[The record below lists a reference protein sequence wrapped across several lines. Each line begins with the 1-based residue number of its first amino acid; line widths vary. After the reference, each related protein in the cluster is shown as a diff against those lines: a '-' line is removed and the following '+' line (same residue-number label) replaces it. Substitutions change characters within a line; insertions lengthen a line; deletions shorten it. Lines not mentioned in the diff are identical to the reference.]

1 MHIIKRGFIL
11 LTLLVLGC
19 SSSAEKPVDTEP
31 LAIATKISV
40 SAMVNPDIN
49 NRPSPIVVRFYELQS
64 LGKYTESDFSELF
77 GNYESVLGSELIS
90 SEQYHLNP
98 GDNRIL
104 KENLAAGTQFIA
116 VVAAYRDLNQ
126 AIWRDAV
133 VIPSDKTTQLFIF
146 VDKLGISVWKK

>member
-1 MHIIKRGFIL
+1 MHIIKRGLIL
-11 LTLLVLGC
+11 LSLLVLGC
-19 SSSAEKPVDTEP
+19 SASTEKPVDTEP
-31 LAIATKISV
+31 LAITTQVAV

-49 NRPSPIVVRFYELQS
+49 NRASPIVVRIYELQS

-77 GNYESVLGSELIS
+77 EKYESILGAELIR

-104 KENLAAGTQFIA
+104 KEDLAAGTEFIA

-126 AIWRDAV
+126 AIWRDAT
-133 VIPSDKTTQLFIF
+133 VIPADKTTKLFVF
-146 VDKLGISVWKK
+146 VDKLGISIWKK